1 MKRQVIKIKK
11 DKAMERMMNKDE
23 QLIKK
28 INAKSEQTIKRL
40 G

>member
-1 MKRQVIKIKK
+1 MKEKAIKK
-11 DKAMERMMNKDE
+11 DKAMERMMKKDE